1 MAGKDRF
8 SGGSGSQSHMNSVQ
22 QEVVDDRPFLAGSRR
37 VMWRATLIKTGEGL
51 LLRLQHVGARR
62 ISGMTIP
69 WSEVPDLVR
78 ILNGLMNK
86 VEAGSRGG
94 RRCGFNPDQ
103 LSNNLKTIYNLN
115 WLQRFKPPNA
125 IFYFIARILPR

>member
-1 MAGKDRF
+1 M
-8 SGGSGSQSHMNSVQ
+8 
-22 QEVVDDRPFLAGSRR
+22 DDRPFLAGSRR

-51 LLRLQHVGARR
+51 LLRLQRVGARR

-86 VEAGSRGG
+86 VETGGGGATNVGSAQKAAKENE
-94 RRCGFNPDQ
+94 RRNH
-103 LSNNLKTIYNLN
+103 
-115 WLQRFKPPNA
+115 
-125 IFYFIARILPR
+125 